1 VTSVARRWLGGLAV
15 AAGAIAL
22 FIAITK
28 ATEPEAPPR
37 SPAAA
42 QQPQQPGGRPAQPP
56 GPKRP
61 GSPGL
66 PHPVMPVL
74 SPEAKAQIAEQVR
87 GQERPGTAAFRAI
100 SDRYVDE
107 NLELATRQAASE
119 GLTMP
124 EFRELTYFG
133 LMVMATQRI
142 EDVEAITGHALTA
155 DERTRL
161 GQLMQGANTEFKDT
175 MRALVA
181 RGGGEAERWAL
192 IRSTQAHYQTEL
204 FKLTGLD
211 AGALDD
217 LLAGNAAL
225 PGAPI
230 RGEAPAGAP
239 APGARD
245 PLDTRPR
252 PTRP

>member
-1 VTSVARRWLGGLAV
+1 MTSVARRWLGGLAAAAV
-15 AAGAIAL
+15 AVAL
-22 FIAITK
+22 FIVISK
-28 ATEPEAPPR
+28 ATEPEAPR
-37 SPAAA
+37 SRAAA
-42 QQPQQPGGRPAQPP
+42 QQPEPGGRPTQPP

-74 SPEAKAQIAEQVR
+74 SPEVKAQIAEQVR
-87 GQERPGTAAFRAI
+87 GKERPGTAAFRAI

-107 NLELATRQAASE
+107 NLDLATRQASSE

-124 EFRELTYFG
+124 ELRELTYFG

-142 EDVEAITGHALTA
+142 EDVEAITGRTLAA

-161 GQLMQGANTEFKDT
+161 DQLMQGANAEFKDT

-192 IRSTQAHYQTEL
+192 IRSTQTRYQAEL

-211 AGALDD
+211 DGTLDD

-239 APGARD
+239 APGGRDQLGTPAR
-245 PLDTRPR
+245 PARP
-252 PTRP
+252 

>member
-1 VTSVARRWLGGLAV
+1 MTSVARRWLGGLAAAAV
-15 AAGAIAL
+15 AVAL
-22 FIAITK
+22 FIVITK
-28 ATEPEAPPR
+28 AMDPEAPPR
-37 SPAAA
+37 SRTAG
-42 QQPQQPGGRPAQPP
+42 QLQPEPGGRPTQPP
-56 GPKRP
+56 GPK
-61 GSPGL
+61 GSGAPGL

-74 SPEAKAQIAEQVR
+74 SPEVKAQIAEQVR
-87 GQERPGTAAFRAI
+87 GQERPGTAAFRMI
-100 SDRYVDE
+100 SERYVDE

-133 LMVMATQRI
+133 LMVLATQRI
-142 EDVEAITGHALTA
+142 EDVEAITGHTLTA
-155 DERTRL
+155 DERARL
-161 GQLMQGANTEFKDT
+161 GQLMQGANAEFKDA

-181 RGGGEAERWAL
+181 RGGGEAERWAM
-192 IRSTQAHYQTEL
+192 IRSTEARYQAEL

-211 AGALDD
+211 DSALDD

-239 APGARD
+239 APGGRDQLGTPQRPAR
-245 PLDTRPR
+245 P
-252 PTRP
+252 

>member
-1 VTSVARRWLGGLAV
+1 MTSVARRWFGGLTAAV
-15 AAGAIAL
+15 VAVAL
-22 FIAITK
+22 FIAISK
-28 ATEPEAPPR
+28 AMEPEAPPPR
-37 SPAAA
+37 SRAA
-42 QQPQQPGGRPAQPP
+42 QPQPEPGGRPTQPP

-74 SPEAKAQIAEQVR
+74 SPEVKAQIAEQVR

-133 LMVMATQRI
+133 LMVLATQRI
-142 EDVEAITGHALTA
+142 EDVEAIIGRTLTA
-155 DERTRL
+155 DERAQL
-161 GQLMQGANTEFKDT
+161 GQLMQGANTEFKDA

-192 IRSTQAHYQTEL
+192 IRSTQARYQAEL
-204 FKLTGLD
+204 FKLTGLGD
-211 AGALDD
+211 GTLDD

-230 RGEAPAGAP
+230 RGEDPAGAP
-239 APGARD
+239 ASGRRD
-245 PLDTRPR
+245 QLGTPPR
-252 PTRP
+252 PASP